1 MMNDYNVSDYGI
13 FSDAISTT
21 NILNNSVSNCQ
32 TAAKNCASIIG
43 NQGVFMGP
51 IAEKC
56 TQFLNAL
63 NTDLDMV
70 QSNMNQISS
79 YLMQTSST
87 YQSADANASSTVQ
100 LRLEQPVTTNS
111 NNSSNPTLTGANNAE
126 QIWNYLKSQGFSD
139 AGIAGIMG
147 NLAQESGLRAD
158 NVQNHMGYED
168 AEYVAGIKNG
178 TITREDFINDSRGFG
193 IAQWTYHTRKAKLYD
208 TLGPQNID
216 SLAGQL
222 SFMVN
227 EMGDDLTNKLKNA
240 SSVNEATDVFQYS
253 YERAGKP
260 NMENRRNQANGFYST
275 FSG

>member
-21 NILNNSVSNCQ
+21 TSLNTNISNCQ
-32 TAAKNCASIIG
+32 TSAKNCSTVVS

-51 IAEKC
+51 IADKC
-56 TQFLNAL
+56 VQFLNNL
-63 NTDLDMV
+63 NTDLDTI
-70 QSNMNQISS
+70 QSNLGQLSN

-100 LRLEQPVTTNS
+100 LRLDPI
-111 NNSSNPTLTGANNAE
+111 SSQSTSTGNNPTLTGANNAE

-147 NLAQESGLRAD
+147 NLQQESGLRAD

-168 AEYVAGIKNG
+168 ADYVAAIKSG
-178 TITREDFINDSRGFG
+178 AISRDEFIHDSRGFG
-193 IAQWTYHTRKAKLYD
+193 IAQWTYHTRKAALYD

-227 EMGDDLTNKLKNA
+227 EMGDDLTGKLKSA
-240 SSVNEATDVFQYS
+240 TSVNDATDVFQYT

-275 FSG
+275 YSS

>member
-100 LRLEQPVTTNS
+100 LRLEQPVTTNL

-275 FSG
+275 YSG

>member
-275 FSG
+275 YSG

>member
-21 NILNNSVSNCQ
+21 TSLNTNISNCQ
-32 TAAKNCASIIG
+32 TSAKNCSTVVS

-51 IAEKC
+51 IADKC
-56 TQFLNAL
+56 VQFLNNL
-63 NTDLDMV
+63 NTDLDTI
-70 QSNMNQISS
+70 QSNLGQLSN

-100 LRLEQPVTTNS
+100 LRLDPISSQSTTTGN
-111 NNSSNPTLTGANNAE
+111 NPTLTGANNAE

-147 NLAQESGLRAD
+147 NLQQESGLRAD

-168 AEYVAGIKNG
+168 ADYVAAIKSG
-178 TITREDFINDSRGFG
+178 AISRDEFIHDSRGFG
-193 IAQWTYHTRKAKLYD
+193 IAQWTYHTRKAALYD

-227 EMGDDLTNKLKNA
+227 EMGDDLTGKLKNA
-240 SSVNEATDVFQYS
+240 TSVNDATDVFQYT

-275 FSG
+275 YSS

>member
-56 TQFLNAL
+56 TQFLNTL

-100 LRLEQPVTTNS
+100 LRLDQPVTTYS
-111 NNSSNPTLTGANNAE
+111 NNSNNPTLTGANNAE

-275 FSG
+275 YSG

>member
-21 NILNNSVSNCQ
+21 NTLNNSVSNCQ
-32 TAAKNCASIIG
+32 TAAKNCASIMG

-275 FSG
+275 YSG

>member
-147 NLAQESGLRAD
+147 NLAQESG
-158 NVQNHMGYED
+158 
-168 AEYVAGIKNG
+168 
-178 TITREDFINDSRGFG
+178 
-193 IAQWTYHTRKAKLYD
+193 
-208 TLGPQNID
+208 
-216 SLAGQL
+216 
-222 SFMVN
+222 
-227 EMGDDLTNKLKNA
+227 
-240 SSVNEATDVFQYS
+240 
-253 YERAGKP
+253 
-260 NMENRRNQANGFYST
+260 
-275 FSG
+275 

>member
-193 IAQWTYHTRKAKLYD
+193 SAQWTYHTRKAKLYD

-275 FSG
+275 YSG

>member
-216 SLAGQL
+216 CLAGQL

-275 FSG
+275 YSG

>member
-21 NILNNSVSNCQ
+21 TSLNTNISNCQ
-32 TAAKNCASIIG
+32 TSAKNCSTVVS

-51 IAEKC
+51 IADKC
-56 TQFLNAL
+56 VQFLNNL
-63 NTDLDMV
+63 NTDLDTI
-70 QSNMNQISS
+70 QSNLGQLSN

-100 LRLEQPVTTNS
+100 LRLDPITSQSTSTGN
-111 NNSSNPTLTGANNAE
+111 NPTLTGANNAE

-147 NLAQESGLRAD
+147 NLQQESGLRAD

-168 AEYVAGIKNG
+168 AEYVAAIKSG
-178 TITREDFINDSRGFG
+178 AISRDEFIHDSRGFG
-193 IAQWTYHTRKAKLYD
+193 IAQWTYHTRKAALYD

-227 EMGDDLTNKLKNA
+227 EMGDDLTGKLKNA
-240 SSVNEATDVFQYS
+240 TSVDDATDVFQYT

-275 FSG
+275 YSS

>member
-21 NILNNSVSNCQ
+21 TSLNTNISNCQ
-32 TAAKNCASIIG
+32 TSAKNCSTVVS

-51 IAEKC
+51 IADKC
-56 TQFLNAL
+56 VQFLNNL
-63 NTDLDMV
+63 NTDLDTI
-70 QSNMNQISS
+70 QSNLGQLSN

-100 LRLEQPVTTNS
+100 LRLDPISSQSTSTS
-111 NNSSNPTLTGANNAE
+111 NNPTLTGANNAE

-147 NLAQESGLRAD
+147 NLQQESGLRAD

-168 AEYVAGIKNG
+168 ADYVAAIKSG
-178 TITREDFINDSRGFG
+178 AISRDEFIHDSRGFG
-193 IAQWTYHTRKAKLYD
+193 IAQWTYHTRKAALYD

-227 EMGDDLTNKLKNA
+227 EMGDDLTGKLKSA
-240 SSVNEATDVFQYS
+240 TSVNDATDVFQYT

-275 FSG
+275 YSS

>member
-21 NILNNSVSNCQ
+21 TSLNTNISNCQ
-32 TAAKNCASIIG
+32 TSAKNCSTVVS

-51 IAEKC
+51 IADKC
-56 TQFLNAL
+56 VQFLNNL
-63 NTDLDMV
+63 NTDLDTI
-70 QSNMNQISS
+70 QSNLGQLSN

-100 LRLEQPVTTNS
+100 LRLDPISSQSTTTGN
-111 NNSSNPTLTGANNAE
+111 NPTLTGANNAE

-147 NLAQESGLRAD
+147 NLQQESGLRAD

-168 AEYVAGIKNG
+168 ANYVAAIKSG
-178 TITREDFINDSRGFG
+178 AISRDEFIHDSRGFG
-193 IAQWTYHTRKAKLYD
+193 IAQWTYHTRKAALYD

-227 EMGDDLTNKLKNA
+227 EMGDD
-240 SSVNEATDVFQYS
+240 
-253 YERAGKP
+253 
-260 NMENRRNQANGFYST
+260 
-275 FSG
+275 

>member
-21 NILNNSVSNCQ
+21 TSLNTNISNCQ
-32 TAAKNCASIIG
+32 TSAKNCSTVVS

-51 IAEKC
+51 IADKC
-56 TQFLNAL
+56 VQFLNNL
-63 NTDLDMV
+63 NTDLDTI
-70 QSNMNQISS
+70 QSNLGQLSN

-100 LRLEQPVTTNS
+100 LRLDPITSQSTSTGN
-111 NNSSNPTLTGANNAE
+111 NPTLTGANNAE

-147 NLAQESGLRAD
+147 NLQQESGLRAD

-168 AEYVAGIKNG
+168 ADYVAAIKSG
-178 TITREDFINDSRGFG
+178 AISRDEFIHDSRGFG
-193 IAQWTYHTRKAKLYD
+193 IAQWTYHTRKAALYD

-227 EMGDDLTNKLKNA
+227 EMGDDLTGKLKSA
-240 SSVNEATDVFQYS
+240 TSVNDATDVFQYT

-275 FSG
+275 YSS

>member
-70 QSNMNQISS
+70 QSNMYQISS

-275 FSG
+275 YSG

>member
-1 MMNDYNVSDYGI
+1 MNDYNVSDYGI

-21 NILNNSVSNCQ
+21 SSLNTNVSNCQ
-32 TAAKNCASIIG
+32 TAAKNCATILG

-56 TQFLNAL
+56 AQFLTNL
-63 NTDLDMV
+63 NTELDTV
-70 QSNMNQISS
+70 QSNMNQLSN
-79 YLMQTSST
+79 YLVQTSST

-100 LRLEQPVTTNS
+100 LRLDPVATQTTTN
-111 NNSSNPTLTGANNAE
+111 NNPTLTGANNAE

-147 NLAQESGLRAD
+147 NLQQESGLRAD

-168 AEYVAGIKNG
+168 ADYVAAIKSG
-178 TITREDFINDSRGFG
+178 AISRDEFIHDSRGFG
-193 IAQWTYHTRKAKLYD
+193 IAQWTYHTRKAALYD

-227 EMGDDLTNKLKNA
+227 EMGSDLTGQLKNA
-240 SSVNEATDVFQYS
+240 TSVNDATDVFQYS

-275 FSG
+275 YSS

>member
-1 MMNDYNVSDYGI
+1 MNDYNVSDYGI

-21 NILNNSVSNCQ
+21 NTLNNSVSNCQ

-87 YQSADANASSTVQ
+87 YQSADANVQ
-100 LRLEQPVTTNS
+100 LRLEQPVTTYS
-111 NNSSNPTLTGANNAE
+111 NNSNNPTLTGANNAE

-275 FSG
+275 YSG

>member
-1 MMNDYNVSDYGI
+1 MNDYNVSDYGI

-21 NILNNSVSNCQ
+21 TSLNKNVSNCQ
-32 TAAKNCASIIG
+32 AAAKNCATTVG

-56 TQFLNAL
+56 TQFLTN
-63 NTDLDMV
+63 LDTELTTI
-70 QSNMNQISS
+70 QSNLNQLSS
-79 YLMQTSST
+79 YLVQTSST

-100 LRLEQPVTTNS
+100 LRLDNVAGQTTTTN
-111 NNSSNPTLTGANNAE
+111 NNPTLTGANNAE

-147 NLAQESGLRAD
+147 NLAQESGLRAN

-168 AEYVAGIKNG
+168 DEYVAAIKSG
-178 TITREDFINDSRGFG
+178 AISRDDFIHDSRGFG
-193 IAQWTYHTRKAKLYD
+193 IAQWTYHTRKAALYD

-222 SFMVN
+222 SFMVD
-227 EMGDDLTNKLKNA
+227 EMGDDLTNQLKNA
-240 SSVNEATDVFQYS
+240 TSVNDATDVFQYT

-275 FSG
+275 YSS

>member
-100 LRLEQPVTTNS
+100 LRLEQPVTTYS
-111 NNSSNPTLTGANNAE
+111 NNSNNPTLTGANNAE

-139 AGIAGIMG
+139 AGIAGNMG

-275 FSG
+275 YSG

>member
-1 MMNDYNVSDYGI
+1 MNDYNVSDYGI

-21 NILNNSVSNCQ
+21 TSLNTNVSNCQ
-32 TAAKNCASIIG
+32 TAAKNCATILG

-56 TQFLNAL
+56 AQFLTNL
-63 NTDLDMV
+63 NTELDTV
-70 QSNMNQISS
+70 QSNMNQLSN
-79 YLMQTSST
+79 YLVQTSST

-100 LRLEQPVTTNS
+100 LRLDPVATQTTTN
-111 NNSSNPTLTGANNAE
+111 NNPTLTGANNAE

-147 NLAQESGLRAD
+147 NLQQESSLRAD
-158 NVQNHMGYED
+158 NVQNGMGYED
-168 AEYVAGIKNG
+168 ADYVAGIKSG
-178 TITREDFINDSRGFG
+178 AISREDFINDSRGFG
-193 IAQWTYHTRKAKLYD
+193 IAQWTYHTRKAALYD

-222 SFMVN
+222 SFMVQ
-227 EMGDDLTNKLKNA
+227 EMGTDLTNQLKNA
-240 SSVNEATDVFQYS
+240 TSVNDATDVFQYT

-275 FSG
+275 YSS

>member
-21 NILNNSVSNCQ
+21 NTLNNSVSNCQ
-32 TAAKNCASIIG
+32 KAAKNCASIIG

-100 LRLEQPVTTNS
+100 LRLEQPVTTYS
-111 NNSSNPTLTGANNAE
+111 NNSNNPTLTGANNAE

-275 FSG
+275 YSG

>member
-1 MMNDYNVSDYGI
+1 MNDYSVSDYGI

-21 NILNNSVSNCQ
+21 SSLNTSVSNCQ
-32 TAAKNCASIIG
+32 TAAKDSAAIVG
-43 NQGVFMGP
+43 NEGVFMGP
-51 IAEKC
+51 MAEKC
-56 TQFLNAL
+56 VQFLNNL
-63 NTDLDMV
+63 NSELDTI
-70 QSNMNQISS
+70 QTNFNQISS
-79 YLMQTSST
+79 YLKETSAT

-100 LRLEQPVTTNS
+100 LRLDSVGSQ
-111 NNSSNPTLTGANNAE
+111 SSSPNLTGANNAE

-147 NLAQESGLRAD
+147 NLQQESGLRAD

-178 TITREDFINDSRGFG
+178 TISREDFINDSRGFG
-193 IAQWTYHTRKAKLYD
+193 IAQWTYHTRKAALYD

-227 EMGDDLTNKLKNA
+227 EMGDDLTNQLKNA
-240 SSVNEATDVFQYS
+240 TSVNDATDVFQYT

-260 NMENRRNQANGFYST
+260 NMENRRNQANGFYSAY
-275 FSG
+275 SG

>member
-100 LRLEQPVTTNS
+100 LRLEQPVTTNP

-275 FSG
+275 YSG

>member
-1 MMNDYNVSDYGI
+1 MNDYNVSDYGI

-21 NILNNSVSNCQ
+21 TSLNTNVSNCQ
-32 TAAKNCASIIG
+32 TAAKNCATILG

-56 TQFLNAL
+56 AQFLTNL
-63 NTDLDMV
+63 NTELDTV
-70 QSNMNQISS
+70 QSNMNQLSN
-79 YLMQTSST
+79 YLVQTSST

-100 LRLEQPVTTNS
+100 LRLDPVATQTTTN
-111 NNSSNPTLTGANNAE
+111 NNNPTLTGANNAE

-147 NLAQESGLRAD
+147 NLQQESGLRAD

-168 AEYVAGIKNG
+168 GDYVAAIKSG
-178 TITREDFINDSRGFG
+178 AISRDEFIHDSRGFG
-193 IAQWTYHTRKAKLYD
+193 IAQWTYHTRKAALYD

-227 EMGDDLTNKLKNA
+227 EMGSDLTGQLKNA
-240 SSVNEATDVFQYS
+240 TSVNDATDVFQYS

-275 FSG
+275 YSS